1 MSFTITALFV
11 ALTSLAWLLRVTV
24 IPESFPMA
32 GSLEQLCYFLTAL
45 SGARVLDTLIFPLLF
60 RRQGPESMTSDLLQA
75 TISILLYG
83 TAVVV
88 WLALGLGFDV
98 SKLLATS
105 AIFSVIIGFALQ
117 ATLGNLFSGLSL
129 EIERPVRVGDYVR
142 KGDVEGRVEAL
153 KWRSVFI
160 RTPNDSRIVLPNSA
174 LTSQPI
180 EIFPYDRP
188 TRHTALFQIDPR
200 VEPGRILTIARD
212 ILNSGFPNICAD
224 PAPSVV
230 LIGTEAGSPNLWY
243 GARYY
248 TLNFLDRSATNS
260 RLLARLWYAL
270 ARQGIDMKAD
280 RLTLAPDDAPT
291 GSRPFP
297 DVLPECVSLWPVLA
311 KAGRRQL
318 FGADEVI
325 PADCVGFVLRGVLR
339 EERTL
344 DPQDLA
350 KEVAALLAQDDAS
363 NAKTDVS
370 SEEMAAITATA
381 IGFVGP
387 VAGGLVQ
394 RFASLTDDPYL
405 IYHAVAA
412 SIESPEHRRHFL
424 AFAPAT
430 PSRLLGEG
438 ASFGWA
444 EWLDGPATISH
455 ARRVWGSAELL
466 LIPRE
471 ALPSVAAQ
479 ADLLAAVIAEDIP
492 GADAEAVA
500 HRLRRRMAVS
510 EPG

>member
-1 MSFTITALFV
+1 MNFTVTALFV
-11 ALTSLAWLLRVTV
+11 ALTSLVWLVHVTV
-24 IPESFPMA
+24 VPGSFPMA

-45 SGARVLDTLIFPLLF
+45 SAARVLDALIFPLVF
-60 RRQGPESMTSDLLQA
+60 RRQGPESAASDLLQA

-83 TAVVV
+83 TAVVA

-160 RTPNDSRIVLPNSA
+160 RTPNDSRIILPNSA

-188 TRHTALFQIDPR
+188 TRHTALFQIDPK
-200 VEPGRILTIARD
+200 VEPDRILAIARD
-212 ILNSGFPNICAD
+212 VLNSGFLNVCAD

-230 LIGTEAGSPNLWY
+230 LIGNEAGSPNLCY

-248 TLNFLDRSATNS
+248 TLNFLDRSTTNS

-280 RLTLAPDDAPT
+280 RLTLAPDDAPVSS
-291 GSRPFP
+291 GPFP
-297 DVLPECVSLWPVLA
+297 DAPPERACLWPVLA
-311 KAGRRQL
+311 EAGRRQL

-350 KEVAALLAQDDAS
+350 DEVTVLLAQDGAS
-363 NAKTDVS
+363 NPRTGVS
-370 SEEMAAITATA
+370 PEEMAAITATA
-381 IGFVGP
+381 VGFVGP

-394 RFASLTDDPYL
+394 RFSNLTDDPYL

-412 SIESPEHRRHFL
+412 SIESPEHRAHFL
-424 AFAPAT
+424 ALAPAR
-430 PSRLLGEG
+430 PSRLLGSG

-444 EWLDGPATISH
+444 EWLNGPAAVSP
-455 ARRVWGSAELL
+455 ARRVRESAELL
-466 LIPRE
+466 LIPHQ
-471 ALPSVAAQ
+471 ALPSVAVPV
-479 ADLLAAVIAEDIP
+479 DLLAALIAEDIP
-492 GADAEAVA
+492 DVDVGAVA
-500 HRLRRRMAVS
+500 DRLRRRMAVAV
-510 EPG
+510 